1 MIEKPRPADVLV
13 LLPKAALA
21 GIVANAVL
29 SLIDVKGLR
38 ALYRNRRSEF
48 WIAVRLVFRGRL
60 ASESWVIPRRFGRA
74 AV

>member
-1 MIEKPRPADVLV
+1 MIEKPRPADVLA

-38 ALYRNRRSEF
+38 ALYRNRRSEN
-48 WIAVRLVFRGRL
+48 
-60 ASESWVIPRRFGRA
+60 
-74 AV
+74 